1 MIFLAKIK
9 SAACAVDQYFCKIY
23 ERIASAYFG
32 RLFFRFIRE
41 VVLAILIAFSTYL
54 GTTISHAVQTKDL
67 EIQKLNQV
75 YVSMSSDSVD
85 SMFGVPYIKK
95 KRAALIPIICWIM
108 QC

>member
-1 MIFLAKIK
+1 MIFMKKIK
-9 SAACAVDQYFCKIY
+9 TAACAVDHFFSQMH
-23 ERIASAYFG
+23 ERIASVYFG

-85 SMFGVPYIKK
+85 SMFGV
-95 KRAALIPIICWIM
+95 LI
-108 QC
+108 